1 MALPVTD
8 LRSNVGTW
16 AVPSDQLPALTRQ
29 MLDVLSPEKFDPSFR
44 GQYLETTYFD
54 TKSFKLRKARA
65 KGSKYV
71 TIRIRCYARG
81 YSQGAYATPL
91 ADAYA
96 ISAKTESQKFRQ
108 EIDSEYAESLLQSGI
123 ISSALVGIMA
133 PDLIA
138 RIADL
143 SEGENLEPVVT
154 LCFRRYAVEDNQ
166 HRLTLDTDIKSD
178 TGRSYPSHVL
188 EQKSTKKESN
198 PLITLPLRP
207 IKLSKFL
214 WATQ

>member
-1 MALPVTD
+1 MPLPATD

-16 AVPSDQLPALTRQ
+16 AVSSFQLPALTCQ
-29 MLDVLSPEKFDPSFR
+29 MLDVLSPEKFDPDFR
-44 GQYLETTYFD
+44 GQHLETTYFD
-54 TKSFKLRKARA
+54 TKSFKLRKARV

-81 YSQGAYATPL
+81 AYAT
-91 ADAYA
+91 AGAGVYA
-96 ISAKTESQKFRQ
+96 ISAKTESQKFRR
-108 EIDSEYAESLLQSGI
+108 EIDSDYAESLLHSGI
-123 ISSALVGIMA
+123 VPSALVGILT

-143 SEGENLEPVVT
+143 SEGEGLEPVVT

-166 HRLTLDTDIKSD
+166 HRLTLDTDIGSD
-178 TGRSYPSHVL
+178 TGRRYPSHVL
-188 EQKSTKKESN
+188 EHKSANKESS

-207 IKLSKFL
+207 IKLSKF
-214 WATQ
+214 

>member
-1 MALPVTD
+1 
-8 LRSNVGTW
+8 
-16 AVPSDQLPALTRQ
+16 
-29 MLDVLSPEKFDPSFR
+29 MLEGLAPEKFDPGFH
-44 GQYLETTYFD
+44 GQHLETTYFD
-54 TKSFKLRKARA
+54 TPSFKLRKARV
-65 KGSKYV
+65 KGTKYV

-81 YSQGAYATPL
+81 AYATPL
-91 ADAYA
+91 APGTQGNLFVGGYA

-123 ISSALVGIMA
+123 VPSALVGIMA

-138 RIADL
+138 RIVEL
-143 SEGENLEPVVT
+143 SEGESLQPVVT
-154 LCFRRYAVEDNQ
+154 LSFHRFAVEDNQ
-166 HRLTLDTDIKSD
+166 HRLTLDVDIKSD
-178 TGRSYPSHVL
+178 TGRCYPSHVL
-188 EQKSTKKESN
+188 EQKSTNKDSS